1 MLLCHAQRL
10 PTLPTASKS
19 PNSDW
24 WKGDASVYIQK
35 HPLES
40 YSSYWMVEEKHVRK
54 KINYTSLA
62 LIFYAIIS
70 TSAYNSDWRNGDAN
84 ANEYSSRCTITLWPC
99 TRAFSSTFSQS
110 YLTRI
115 MEIKWIYIV
124 NHVIGSIINVPT
136 LDDHARAF
144 NFPLHMYNFIM
155 CYMRIHTEWDRR
167 AQWQLSATRPWRN
180 ALTLCD
186 HARALFLHT

>member
-1 MLLCHAQRL
+1 MQLYQRAHIIRIDE
-10 PTLPTASKS
+10 TATQTRM
-19 PNSDW
+19 NILRD
-24 WKGDASVYIQK
+24 V
-35 HPLES
+35 
-40 YSSYWMVEEKHVRK
+40 
-54 KINYTSLA
+54 
-62 LIFYAIIS
+62 
-70 TSAYNSDWRNGDAN
+70 
-84 ANEYSSRCTITLWPC
+84 PC

-155 CYMRIHTEWDRR
+155 CYMRIHTE
-167 AQWQLSATRPWRN
+167 
-180 ALTLCD
+180 
-186 HARALFLHT
+186 